1 MNRITFPPAV
11 HPFDEPLA
19 AHRLGALRTL
29 CQVMIGAVIVITLGV
44 WMVVLKVF
52 GGEPLAGNLVTV
64 GGVSALTWACA
75 AITLVVAPL
84 VFWVGRRRG
93 EAGLRQLEGRAG
105 ADEYLEVFAGA
116 TFASYAVA
124 IGWGFLS
131 AIIFHL
137 TADPIMLGLV
147 AVIVGVMIVRYPTTG
162 RAKAWFDRAVNP
174 PAPS

>member
-29 CQVMIGAVIVITLGV
+29 CQVIIGGLVVVTLGV
-44 WMVVLKVF
+44 WMVVWKVF
-52 GGEPLAGNLVTV
+52 GGEPLAGNLVTF
-64 GGVSALTWACA
+64 GGVSALTWVCGAV
-75 AITLVVAPL
+75 TLVAAPL
-84 VFWVGRRRG
+84 VFWVGRNRY
-93 EAGLRQLEGRAG
+93 EAGLRRMEGRG

-124 IGWGFLS
+124 VAWGFLC
-131 AIIFHL
+131 AVIFHL

-147 AVIVGVMIVRYPTTG
+147 AVMVGVLLARFPTAA

>member
-1 MNRITFPPAV
+1 MNRITFPPSA
-11 HPFDEPLA
+11 HPFDGPLA

-29 CQVMIGAVIVITLGV
+29 CQVMIGALVLITLGV

-52 GGEPLAGNLVTV
+52 GGEPLAGNLVTL
-64 GGVSALTWACA
+64 GGVSALTWVCGA
-75 AITLVVAPL
+75 ATLVVAPL
-84 VFWVGRRRG
+84 AVWVGRNRA
-93 EAGLRQLEGRAG
+93 EAGLRRMEGRG

-124 IGWGFLS
+124 LAWGFLC

-137 TADPIMLGLV
+137 TADPVMLGLV
-147 AVIVGVMIVRYPTTG
+147 AVMVGMLLARFPTTS
-162 RAKAWFDRAVNP
+162 RARAWFDRAVNP